1 MKKLAD
7 ENEELT
13 WSRDSL
19 KVQLNT
25 QTQARER
32 LKAELAKEK
41 EKNSDKK
48 VLDLEAQIK
57 ILVESNAEVKCD
69 LVKTKAEN
77 EKMKSDIC
85 LSKEM
90 ISAKERQREL
100 ACQHAK
106 SLDEELKV
114 RIRTQAELE
123 SSLSQANRK
132 IERLISETKALKT
145 ERVRQNRKYGIQHW

>member
-69 LVKTKAEN
+69 LVKTKDEVRYLFEQGN
-77 EKMKSDIC
+77 DF
-85 LSKEM
+85 
-90 ISAKERQREL
+90 RQRE
-100 ACQHAK
+100 
-106 SLDEELKV
+106 
-114 RIRTQAELE
+114 
-123 SSLSQANRK
+123 
-132 IERLISETKALKT
+132 T
-145 ERVRQNRKYGIQHW
+145 ERVGLPTREEPRRRFES